1 MSLYEYTAKQDN
13 ERVDAFVSAQ
23 NNTLSRSAVQKLIA
37 GENILVNGKKIKA
50 NYRLKSNDCITVIV
64 PEPVPL
70 DIKAEKIPLDIL
82 YEDEHIIV
90 INKQRGM
97 IVHPA
102 PGVYSGTLV
111 NALLAHCHDLS
122 GINGIIRP
130 GIVHRLDK
138 DTSGVMVAAK
148 TDEAHLSLA
157 EQIGSK
163 KAQRCYLAIANGNI
177 SENEGRINGNIG
189 RHPVDRKKMAVLVGK
204 GKSAAT
210 IFEVLERFRQY
221 TFIKCRLL
229 TGRTHQIRVHM
240 AYIGH
245 PLLGDPCYSKCNKPL
260 DRKIAGQALHSNT
273 LKLYHP
279 ATGQEMLFTAP
290 VPDDM
295 VKILAALKNR
305 NGSENN
311 GGFC

>member
-1 MSLYEYTAKQDN
+1 MTSYEYIAQQEND
-13 ERVDAFVSAQ
+13 RLDSFVTAQ
-23 NNTLSRSAVQKLIA
+23 NTTFSRSAVQKLIA
-37 GENILVNGKKIKA
+37 GGNVLVNDKEVKA
-50 NYRLKSNDCITVIV
+50 NYRLKMNDRITVTV
-64 PEPVPL
+64 PDPVPL
-70 DIKAEKIPLDIL
+70 DIKAEAIPLDIL
-82 YEDEHIIV
+82 YEDEQIIV

-111 NALLAHCHDLS
+111 NALLAHCKDLS

-148 TDEAHLSLA
+148 TDEAHIKLA
-157 EQIGSK
+157 EQISSK
-163 KAQRCYLAIANGNI
+163 KAQRCYLAIVNGNI
-177 SENEGRINGNIG
+177 SENAGRISGNIG
-189 RHPVDRKKMAVLVGK
+189 RHPVDRKKMAVLLDK
-204 GKSAAT
+204 GKPAT
-210 IFEVLERFRQY
+210 TLFKVLERFRQY

-240 AYIGH
+240 AYIGY

-260 DRKIAGQALHSNT
+260 DKKIAGQALHSHT

-279 ATGQEMLFTAP
+279 STGQEMLFTAP
-290 VPDDM
+290 LPDDM
-295 VKILAALKNR
+295 LNILNILKNR
-305 NGSENN
+305 KGSENN
-311 GGFC
+311 G